1 MANVSKPQN
10 QPTPISPNTKP
21 RPLQNHRNK
30 LIGLAETDQELIKE
44 LSLQLSQRG
53 YQVQVVSKL
62 KELLKMAAQNTLVAI
77 IIEVMLTEGDLTAPK
92 VVLNIQ
98 KNRPKPLPVIFIST
112 RIDMTARLV
121 AARANGQAY
130 FDKPLNLNALIEKLD
145 QLTGQEEQ
153 LGYRILIID
162 DTGKYADNYAKV
174 LQQVNMRAVILRDP
188 MKILEALSK
197 VQPSLI
203 LINWQLLGL
212 NALELAVV
220 IRQQQKSSH
229 LPLIFFAPQTD
240 QILRQAAHRG
250 VADDVISDSESAEQL
265 VATVTNA
272 IKNAERYGQLQTLIN
287 RDLLTGL
294 YNRRYLLEQL
304 ELAKQRDLQ
313 HPLTVIYIHLDSIQ
327 NAGRMVAL
335 AENDA
340 VIIDTA
346 RLLREQ
352 VSKSD
357 LLARLNDRVFVLLSF
372 DRTLEE
378 VKQLAQTI
386 QTRLEQRLVKI
397 NDTHISTTCSIGIG
411 LSQATSNA
419 QQALRDADLAC
430 SQARE
435 QWQAGHPI
443 QLHQTILEEKHKS
456 DRAQMIRF
464 ALNNNQF
471 YLAYQPIVSIQ
482 GELHEYY
489 DVLLRMHSVSS
500 EEGIPPA
507 ELFFIAEKSEL
518 ILQIDRWVIMQAVTA
533 ASEKHQKGQPVQF
546 FVRLSGAS
554 LSDAS
559 LLPWLQKYLT
569 GKQLP
574 PATIIFDVSQSVL
587 NQRLTDVQQFIRYV
601 KTLGCRLA
609 LRDFEDNPTTLQLL
623 SSLEVDFVKI
633 KGSVVQSLSRDSE
646 QLKMV
651 QNIIKTVHRY
661 HKQVIAPFVED
672 ADSLS
677 LLWQCDIDYIA
688 GYFVQAPG
696 NQLDY
701 DFSDSYRI

>member
-21 RPLQNHRNK
+21 RPLQNHQNK
-30 LIGLAETDQELIKE
+30 LICLVETDQELIKE

-62 KELLKMAAQNTLVAI
+62 KELLKMAAQNTLAAI

-121 AARANGQAY
+121 AARANSQAY

-162 DTGKYADNYAKV
+162 DTGKYADNYTKV

-272 IKNAERYGQLQTLIN
+272 LKNAERYGQLQTLIN

-313 HPLTVIYIHLDSIQ
+313 HPLTVLYIHLDSLQ
-327 NAGRMVAL
+327 NAGRIVAL

-372 DRTLEE
+372 NRTLEE

-397 NDTHISTTCSIGIG
+397 NEAHISTTCSIGIG
-411 LSQATSNA
+411 LSQPASNA

-430 SQARE
+430 SKARE
-435 QWQAGHPI
+435 QWQAGQHI

-456 DRAQMIRF
+456 DRAQVIRS

-482 GELHEYY
+482 GEVHEYY
-489 DVLLRMHSVSS
+489 DVLLRMHSLAS

-507 ELFFIAEKSEL
+507 ELFFIAEQSEL
-518 ILQIDRWVIMQAVTA
+518 ILQIDRWVIMQAVMA
-533 ASEKHQKGQPVQF
+533 ALEKHQKGQKVQF

-569 GKQLP
+569 DKQLP
-574 PATIIFDVSQSVL
+574 PATIIFDVSQTVL
-587 NQRLTDVQQFIRYV
+587 SQRLTDVQQFIRYV
-601 KTLGCRLA
+601 KTLGGRLA
-609 LRDFEDNPTTLQLL
+609 LRDFEDSPTTLQLL

-633 KGSVVQSLSRDSE
+633 KGSMVQSLSRDSE

-677 LLWQCDIDYIA
+677 LLWQCDVDYIA

-701 DFSDSYRI
+701 DFSDAYRI